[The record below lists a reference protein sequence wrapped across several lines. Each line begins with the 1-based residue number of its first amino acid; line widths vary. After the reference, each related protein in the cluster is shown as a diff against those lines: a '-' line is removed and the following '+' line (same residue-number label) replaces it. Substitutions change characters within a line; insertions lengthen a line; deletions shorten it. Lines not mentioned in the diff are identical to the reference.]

1 MWKDQIVEET
11 RKTREEYAARFD
23 YDLAAIYKDLIKQQ
37 NRAVQKVV
45 TLLPKEPLLL
55 PRFLVN

>member
-11 RKTREEYAARFD
+11 RKTRDEYAARFD
-23 YDLAAIYKDLIKQQ
+23 YDLAAIYEDLIEQQ
-37 NRAVQKVV
+37 NRTVQKVV

-55 PRFLVN
+55 PRIRPS

>member
-11 RKTREEYAARFD
+11 RKTREEYAGRFD
-23 YDLAAIYKDLIKQQ
+23 YDLAAIYEDLIEQQ
-37 NRAVQKVV
+37 NRTVQKVV

-55 PRFLVN
+55 PRIRPS

>member
-11 RKTREEYAARFD
+11 RKTRDEYATRFD
-23 YDLAAIYKDLIKQQ
+23 YDLAAIYEDLIEQQ
-37 NRAVQKVV
+37 NRTVQKVV

-55 PRFLVN
+55 PRIRPS

>member
-11 RKTREEYAARFD
+11 RKTRDEYAARFD
-23 YDLAAIYKDLIKQQ
+23 YDLAAIYKDLIEQQ
-37 NRAVQKVV
+37 NRPVQKVL

-55 PRFLVN
+55 PRIKP